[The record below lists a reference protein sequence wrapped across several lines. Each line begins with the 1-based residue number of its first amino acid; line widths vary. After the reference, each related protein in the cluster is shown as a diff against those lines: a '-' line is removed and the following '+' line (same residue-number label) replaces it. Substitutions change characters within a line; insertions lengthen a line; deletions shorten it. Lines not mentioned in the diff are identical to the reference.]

1 VNNKS
6 AYLVTFSPH
15 PVDTEWGIA
24 GTVAKWTK
32 EGKDVLYV
40 VCTDGVQSS
49 DIKMKLE
56 EKAKIRE
63 QEQLAAAKIL
73 GVKEVIFLRYP
84 CLNLEYTPK
93 FRQDILRVI
102 LAYRPEVV
110 ATCDPYSP
118 KYLSNP
124 DHRATGRAVL
134 DAVWP
139 CALALNT
146 SPELVKEGFKPHMVK
161 EILLWAPETANYRS
175 DVSATFEIKMAAIR
189 CHKSQVGDPVNPAYG
204 DRLIESAKKAAE
216 GENFRLAEAFNR
228 IEVPQRL

>member
-1 VNNKS
+1 LNNKS

-24 GTVAKWTK
+24 GTVARWTK
-32 EGKDVLYV
+32 EGKDILYV

-73 GVKEVIFLRYP
+73 GVKEVVFLRYP

-93 FRQDILRVI
+93 FRQDILRLI
-102 LAYRPEVV
+102 LQYRPEIV
-110 ATCDPYSP
+110 ATCDPYFP
-118 KYLSNP
+118 KYISNP

-146 SPELVKEGFKPHMVK
+146 TPELVKEGLQPHRVK
-161 EILLWAPETANYRS
+161 QILLWAPEQPNYHT
-175 DVSATFEIKMAAIR
+175 DVTDTWETKMAAIR

-204 DRLIESAKKAAE
+204 DRLLESAKKAAA
-216 GENFRLAEAFNR
+216 GENYKLAEAFQR
-228 IEVPQRL
+228 IEVPERL